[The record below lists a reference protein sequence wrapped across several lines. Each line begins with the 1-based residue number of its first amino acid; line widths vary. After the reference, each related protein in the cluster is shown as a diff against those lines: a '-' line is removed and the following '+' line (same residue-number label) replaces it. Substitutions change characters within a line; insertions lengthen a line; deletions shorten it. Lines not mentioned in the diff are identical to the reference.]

1 MLVPVLVLTS
11 GVAYAA
17 AKPCPSGWVKT
28 GYSYG
33 CSPSPSTPPPSTPP
47 PSTPPPSTPPPST
60 RPPSSPP
67 HRPSTTPPLPVTGA
81 DAGSTALLGGGLV
94 AVGALFAIWTTMFLR
109 RDRFQA

>member
-11 GVAYAA
+11 GVAFAA
-17 AKPCPSGWVKT
+17 TKPCPSGWVKT

-33 CSPSPSTPPPSTPP
+33 CSPSPSTPPPST
-47 PSTPPPSTPPPST
+47 

-67 HRPSTTPPLPVTGA
+67 PRPSTTPPLPVTGA
-81 DAGSTALLGGGLV
+81 DAGSAALLGGGLV
-94 AVGALFAIWTTMFLR
+94 AVGAVFAIWTTMFIR